1 MNKKIR
7 FIALLTAAF
16 AFSTLLLPMS
26 KETAQ
31 ALPNDN
37 SQLSLEQIN
46 HEPIIKNI
54 NEKI

>member
-37 SQLSLEQIN
+37 SQLSLEQIEQN
-46 HEPIIKNI
+46 RYAIVL
-54 NEKI
+54 